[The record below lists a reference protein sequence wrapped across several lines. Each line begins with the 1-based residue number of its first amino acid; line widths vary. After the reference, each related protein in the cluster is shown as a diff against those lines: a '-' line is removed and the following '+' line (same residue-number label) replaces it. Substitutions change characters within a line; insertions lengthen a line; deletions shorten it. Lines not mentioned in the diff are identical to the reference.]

1 MTESE
6 SQPRYVDARQ
16 SALVD
21 EADALPRSKKTWRW
35 SRATLLGY
43 PLAVACGFLAA
54 VQARWNG
61 DLTAWLGDPVLVTF
75 LTFLQGFA
83 ILTAVCA
90 LTDRTPRRL
99 SFAQWRRWWWISG
112 PCGAV
117 YVVALAISV
126 PRIGV
131 ALATVFAVAGQTVGG
146 LALDAAGVAGR
157 RRAPVT
163 LSRAA
168 GGLLAIAAL
177 AVAAIG
183 TARADRALVL
193 LGFVVLLVLAGAAAA
208 VQQAANGAALNLTGD
223 PLGTAWA
230 AFGVGTGFL
239 ALLLLA
245 QRSVF
250 SAAAAAWPPAG
261 QYWLYFSGAL
271 GVVFVSAAATVV
283 PRIGVLACSLA
294 IVAGAL
300 LGALGLDVNAGIAPN
315 AGTVAAS
322 VIVLCAATL
331 SGGSPLRRVAMA
343 PDA

>member
-1 MTESE
+1 MD
-6 SQPRYVDARQ
+6 DAGAALQ
-16 SALVD
+16 SKRA
-21 EADALPRSKKTWRW
+21 RRW

-43 PLAVACGFLAA
+43 PLAVACGVLAA

-61 DLTAWLGDPVLVTF
+61 DLTDWLGNPVLVTF

-83 ILTAVCA
+83 ILTAVCV
-90 LTDRTPRRL
+90 LTSRTARRM
-99 SFAQWRRWWWISG
+99 SFGRWRRWWWISG

-157 RRAPVT
+157 RRVPVT
-163 LSRAA
+163 PSRAG

-177 AVAAIG
+177 AVAAIDTG
-183 TARADRALVL
+183 HADRAVAL
-193 LGFVVLLVLAGAAAA
+193 LGFVLLLVLAGVAAT
-208 VQQAANGAALNLTGD
+208 VQQAANGAVLSLTGD
-223 PLGTAWA
+223 ALGTAWA

-239 ALLLLA
+239 ALSLLV
-245 QRSVF
+245 QRFVVSSTGV
-250 SAAAAAWPPAG
+250 AWPPAG

-271 GVVFVSAAATVV
+271 GVAFVSAAATVV

-300 LGALGLDVNAGIAPN
+300 LGALGLDVYAGIAPN
-315 AGTVAAS
+315 PGTVAAS

-331 SGGSPLRRVAMA
+331 SGGLPRRRDAMTR
-343 PDA
+343 